1 VGSVE
6 SFTTLK
12 YASAG
17 SIFYLES
24 LSHPANS
31 QENNMLRNSLLII
44 AALIALILIYA
55 ATRPDAFRIERSTR
69 IKAPPEK
76 IFALINDLHQW
87 EAWSPWEKIDPQIKR
102 TYAGAASGKGAV
114 YEWNGNKD
122 IGQGRMEIVEADVP
136 GKLVIKLDFL
146 KPFEAHNFAEFTLI
160 PQGDSTTVTHAMF
173 GPSPYVSKLMG
184 LVFSM
189 DKMVG
194 DKFAEGLGNLKA
206 LAEK

>member
-1 VGSVE
+1 
-6 SFTTLK
+6 
-12 YASAG
+12 
-17 SIFYLES
+17 
-24 LSHPANS
+24 
-31 QENNMLRNSLLII
+31 MLRNSLLVI

-55 ATRPDAFRIERSTR
+55 ATRPDAFRVERSTQ

-122 IGQGRMEIVEADVP
+122 IGQGRMEIAETTSPSRV
-136 GKLVIKLDFL
+136 LIKIDFL
-146 KPFEAHNFAEFTLI
+146 KPFEAHNLVEFTLAS
-160 PQGDSTTVTHAMF
+160 QGDTTTVTHAMY
-173 GPSPYVSKLMG
+173 GPSPYIAKLMG

-194 DKFAEGLGNLKA
+194 DKFAEGLGNLKG